1 VTDRPSL
8 CLCEGT
14 LRYHLKLEYLT
25 SSGARR
31 GLNRAYTVLWVVC
44 SAYMYYKVRAP
55 VARAVPVLTNVTDP
69 VLTRSCGVVRVG
81 QLFHVGLNPTT
92 TRRLTILLG
101 LSIAFNTASLYSL
114 VTDVSPVSRHLLRVN
129 DAGKGATATIATE
142 AALGF
147 PCYLPSQLARNQLF
161 TVFLLPD
168 DLLTRLKEQQ
178 RYEALDP
185 DVDTGLIRRLPLRRL
200 LELKRVWTRG
210 EAQAVAGQEGV
221 ELKGSQELQSD
232 EGDDDEELL
241 EEGKEAGEHLFMPG
255 LLVA

>member
-1 VTDRPSL
+1 
-8 CLCEGT
+8 
-14 LRYHLKLEYLT
+14 
-25 SSGARR
+25 
-31 GLNRAYTVLWVVC
+31 
-44 SAYMYYKVRAP
+44 M
-55 VARAVPVLTNVTDP
+55 
-69 VLTRSCGVVRVG
+69 
-81 QLFHVGLNPTT
+81 NPAIMH
-92 TRRLTILLG
+92 RLTILLG

-129 DAGKGATATIATE
+129 EEGETASSATN

-178 RYEALDP
+178 SYEALDP

-210 EAQAVAGQEGV
+210 EAQVVAGQEGV
-221 ELKGSQELQSD
+221 DLKGSQELPPD
-232 EGDDDEELL
+232 EGPDDEGPFEKGEGGGEGPVHSCLMHDRRSLHATLRLHALL
-241 EEGKEAGEHLFMPG
+241 GRFPVLGAD
-255 LLVA
+255 